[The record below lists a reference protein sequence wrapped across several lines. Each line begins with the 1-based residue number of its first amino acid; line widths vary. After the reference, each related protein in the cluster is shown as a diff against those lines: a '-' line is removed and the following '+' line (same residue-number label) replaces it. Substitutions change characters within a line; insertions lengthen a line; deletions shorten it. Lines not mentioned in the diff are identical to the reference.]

1 MATAKNTNL
10 VRSIAAPAG
19 AVGDDCTHVT
29 LWDAQAA
36 GDLLLSLAITT
47 NPDALVL
54 GDRYELA
61 AEALVLTQNP
71 AAGETAAMAERA
83 VRGRIAGGV
92 WVQFHTGAPGAAGT
106 GNVISELGRTEIAQ
120 AAWTVAQ

>member
-1 MATAKNTNL
+1 MATAKNTNI

-19 AVGDDCTHVT
+19 AVSDDATHIT
-29 LWDAQAA
+29 LWTAQAA
-36 GDLLLSLAITT
+36 GDLLLTLEITT
-47 NPDALVL
+47 NPDALAL
-54 GDRYELA
+54 GDKYEIA
-61 AEALVLTQNP
+61 AEALVLTQ
-71 AAGETAAMAERA
+71 AAAADETAAMAERA

-106 GNVISELGRTEIAQ
+106 DNVIAELGRVQIPQ